1 MFMNELNST
10 KDNKVVISPLS
21 HDYEGRFSRKGDK
34 NHKIIYNPDWLDNL
48 LSIMF
53 VAFLL
58 MTDFMLFASSG
69 NVKTFENSIF
79 PTQEVMIILGG
90 IIIYSAASILCCYK
104 YRKLKHIVVAF
115 YSLFFV
121 YMIFKQF
128 SQYYNSV
135 NIGTHVIP
143 IYIVL
148 GIAFAV
154 ISFFVFE
161 QSKQMYRIL
170 YVVAVGV
177 LFLHIYI
184 SYMHNTETHE
194 FVEAFNIQKPSNT
207 KSKKFVYLMLPDF
220 VSYSYIS
227 TFHSPEAEETRHLIR
242 GFWQKNNFKVYNR
255 AYTPEKG
262 YLYNMAAALNP
273 SAKSETQK
281 HILKN
286 RLLTEYW
293 RFYNLRNEFIY
304 LKDTELY
311 DIFRKN
317 KFQISAYKSRDFDM
331 CRKNYF
337 YNVNRCVEK
346 VNRPTNLYDMDN
358 ISLMA
363 KTGILMID
371 WISSIELFNNILPSM
386 YKLLEPVMNV
396 DKMPMVGTNYNN
408 LYVVNSVKTFD
419 ILLED
424 IKKDEGK
431 QAYFVFAD
439 VPSDMYIYDE
449 YCHIRPQTQWLNRS
463 NLPWIKRDYTYQRR
477 DAYLQQTRCLV
488 GKMEYFIDE
497 LKKANLWDDTV
508 LMVQGTSGLNNFQ
521 NEPID
526 DVSEDFI
533 ANRLVEMSVH
543 DSSMTKFESNDNLC
557 STTEFVSE
565 YLYGFKK
572 CNPESLGLH
581 SNILNDI
588 NRKIS
593 YLLRDVNNDYAEK
606 FNKWYKGW
614 KTANNQDESKD
625 DSLILSREEENNQT
639 VPVEEIRD
647 LSKEFEEFE
656 EFELNDNV
664 FAE

>member
-21 HDYEGRFSRKGDK
+21 HDHEGRFSRKGDK
-34 NHKIIYNPDWLDNL
+34 KNIVFYNPEWLDTL
-48 LSIMF
+48 LSIIF
-53 VAFLL
+53 ISLLL

-69 NVKTFENSIF
+69 NVMTFGNSIF
-79 PTQEVMIILGG
+79 PTKEVMIIICG
-90 IIIYSAASILCCYK
+90 IILYSVACIIGFYK
-104 YRKLKHIVVAF
+104 CRRIKHIIVSF
-115 YSLFFV
+115 YALFFI

-128 SQYYNSV
+128 SQYYNYV
-135 NIGTHVIP
+135 NIGTYVVP
-143 IYIVL
+143 IYTVI

-154 ISFFVFE
+154 TTFFVFE
-161 QSKQMYRIL
+161 QGRQIYRIL
-170 YVVAVGV
+170 YIVAIAV

-184 SYMHNTETHE
+184 SYLSSTETHE
-194 FVEAFNIQKPSNT
+194 YIEAFNIQKPSDT

-220 VSYSYIS
+220 ASYSYIS
-227 TFHSPEAEETRHLIR
+227 TFHSPEAEETRHIVR
-242 GFWQKNNFKVYNR
+242 GFWQKNNFKIYNR
-255 AYTPEKG
+255 AYTPERS

-293 RFYNLRNEFIY
+293 RFYNLRNEFVY

-331 CRKNYF
+331 CRKNYAF
-337 YNVNRCVEK
+337 NVNRCVEK

-358 ISLMA
+358 ISLLS

-371 WISSIELFNNILPSM
+371 WLSSIDLFNSILPSL
-386 YKLLEPVMNV
+386 YKFLEPVANV

-408 LYVVNSVKTFD
+408 LYVVNSIKTFD

-424 IKKDEGK
+424 MKKDEGK

-449 YCHIRPQTQWLNRS
+449 YCHIRPQTQWLNKT
-463 NLPWIKRDYTYQRR
+463 NLPWVKRDYTYQRR
-477 DAYLQQTRCLV
+477 DAYLQQTRCLI

-497 LKKANLWDDTV
+497 LKKAELWDDTV
-508 LMVQGTSGLNNFQ
+508 LMIQGTSGLNNFQ
-521 NEPID
+521 STPID
-526 DVSEDFI
+526 DVTEDFI
-533 ANRLVEMSVH
+533 ANRLVEMAVH
-543 DSSMTKFESNDNLC
+543 DSSMTKPENNDRLC
-557 STTEFVSE
+557 STSEFVAE
-565 YLYGFKK
+565 YLYGFDK
-572 CNPESLGLH
+572 CNSENLGFHVNLI
-581 SNILNDI
+581 NEI

-593 YLLRDVNNDYAEK
+593 YLLKDVNNNYAAKFSEWYEK
-606 FNKWYKGW
+606 W
-614 KTANNQDESKD
+614 KAANGQAEQEEDVN
-625 DSLILSREEENNQT
+625 LIVSREDENDEILQN
-639 VPVEEIRD
+639 EEIND
-647 LSKEFEEFE
+647 LSAEFEKL
-656 EFELNDNV
+656 ELNDIL
-664 FAE
+664 AE